1 MKNKRLRIIV
11 DIILIV
17 VGIIFLIFGI
27 KDAIDMYN
35 SSKVSDALL
44 FKKSYSYVPEDNVY
58 NYVSL
63 KELNKMLKKN
73 SFILLIGEPLDSWT
87 QVLVNPLN
95 EVASSK
101 DQKIYYLETTDLNSS
116 SSDYENLLSNLDLDE
131 LTTPYIAFI
140 KDGSIYK
147 TYSKDDLYE
156 SDYDGAPIDY
166 WTENRLNTLK
176 NDLSKDIEALE

>member
-1 MKNKRLRIIV
+1 MKHKRLRIIV
-11 DIILIV
+11 DIVLIV

-35 SSKVSDALL
+35 SSKVSDALR

-58 NYVSL
+58 NYVTL
-63 KELNKMLKKN
+63 KDLNKMLKGD

-87 QVLVNPLN
+87 QVLVSPLN
-95 EVASSK
+95 EVVNSK
-101 DQKIYYLETTDLNSS
+101 NQKIYYLESTDLDST
-116 SSDYENLLSNLDLDE
+116 SSDYEKLLSNLDLDK

-147 TYSKDDLYE
+147 TYFKDDLYE

-166 WTENRLNTLK
+166 WTEDKLDTFK
-176 NDLSKDIEALE
+176 NNLSKDIEALE

>member
-1 MKNKRLRIIV
+1 MKYKTLRIIT

-35 SSKVSDALL
+35 SSKISDALL

-58 NYVSL
+58 NYVTL
-63 KELNKMLKKN
+63 KELNKMLRDD
-73 SFILLIGEPLDSWT
+73 SFILLIGDPLDSWT
-87 QVLVNPLN
+87 QVLVSPLN

-101 DQKIYYLETTDLNSS
+101 DHKIYYLETTDLDNTSS
-116 SSDYENLLSNLDLDE
+116 NYKKLLTNLDLDG

-156 SDYDGAPIDY
+156 SDYDGAPIEY
-166 WTENRLNTLK
+166 WTKDKLDTLK
-176 NDLSKDIEALE
+176 SDISKDIEALE